1 VPNLVVMTGLP
12 CSGKSTVAYG
22 LAARMRWPV
31 FSVDPIDS
39 AMRVD
44 GIDPEAA
51 GSAAYGVAARLASEQ
66 LGVGL
71 SVIVD
76 GCNADKELQDMWLE
90 LSGRT
95 GARLDVIECVTAEA
109 LHRAR
114 VAGRVRGLERC
125 PEVSWDFVEEMR
137 GPPRR
142 ADRPRRRL
150 REPGGLTQGGA
161 GQAHADAHGQ
171 VLDRGR

>member
-1 VPNLVVMTGLP
+1 MLRLVVMTGLP

-22 LAARMRWPV
+22 LAARMGWPV

-39 AMRVD
+39 AMRGQ

-51 GSAAYGVAARLASEQ
+51 GAAAYSVAARLAAEQ

-76 GCNADKELQDMWLE
+76 GCNADQELHDLWPALAK
-90 LSGRT
+90 RT
-95 GARLDVIECVTAEA
+95 GARLDLIECVTDEE

-114 VAGRVRGLERC
+114 IDGRVRGLAHY
-125 PEVSWDFVEEMR
+125 PEVTWDLVEEMQGYFAPWR
-137 GPPRR
+137 I
-142 ADRPRRRL
+142 ARL
-150 REPGGLTQGGA
+150 RLDTGA
-161 GQAHADAHGQ
+161 ATPDELVARAVAYVTRPD
-171 VLDRGR
+171 